1 MALFEPFRLG
11 EVALANRIVVSPM
24 CQYSARSG
32 CATDWHLVHWGQLLQ
47 SGAGLVYVEAT
58 AVEPEGRITP
68 QCLGIYDDACERAFT
83 EVMAR
88 ARRCAP
94 PVPVAMQLAH
104 AGRKGSSAAPWVG
117 GRVAPGA
124 GGWQTV
130 APSAVPY
137 AEGDPV
143 PEAIDAAGLA
153 RVRDAFAQA
162 ARRAHRAGV
171 DVVEIHMA
179 HGYLLHQFL
188 SPLSNLRE
196 DAWGGDFDGRTR
208 FPLEVF
214 DAVRAALPASV
225 PVGVRVSATDWV
237 DGGWTVDDTVVLA
250 TVLAA
255 HGCAFVDVSSAG
267 ISPKQRI
274 ESRPGL
280 HVPFARAVRHGASVP
295 TIAVG
300 LITEPAQ
307 ADAIVAAGD
316 ADLVALARGF
326 LWNPRWVWHAAARLG
341 ATAVAPAQ
349 YERAAPQGADR
360 VLVRGSP
367 HR

>member
-1 MALFEPFRLG
+1 M
-11 EVALANRIVVSPM
+11 
-24 CQYSARSG
+24 
-32 CATDWHLVHWGQLLQ
+32 
-47 SGAGLVYVEAT
+47 
-58 AVEPEGRITP
+58 
-68 QCLGIYDDACERAFT
+68 
-83 EVMAR
+83 
-88 ARRCAP
+88 
-94 PVPVAMQLAH
+94 
-104 AGRKGSSAAPWVG
+104 
-117 GRVAPGA
+117 
-124 GGWQTV
+124 
-130 APSAVPY
+130 
-137 AEGDPV
+137 

-225 PVGVRVSATDWV
+225 PSAFGSPQPTGSTAAGRSTTRWCSRR
-237 DGGWTVDDTVVLA
+237 
-250 TVLAA
+250 VLAA
-255 HGCAFVDVSSAG
+255 RGCAFVDVSSAG

-341 ATAVAPAQ
+341 ATVVAPAQ